1 MNRKK
6 FDFSKFYSDSV
17 AEFDKYALDKVAKIN
32 KLTGLNF
39 YYTRDEYCVK
49 IWNERVIFCCY
60 TSVEFQ
66 ALINWIEFG
75 IEFENYK

>member
-1 MNRKK
+1 
-6 FDFSKFYSDSV
+6 
-17 AEFDKYALDKVAKIN
+17 
-32 KLTGLNF
+32 LTGLNF

-49 IWNERVIFCCY
+49 IWNTRVVFCCY